1 SFPSREGEPSLRAT
15 ASLLIRSKRKG
26 QPKLPFPLIG
36 ASRSF
41 PLNCKLPE
49 KTHINQRLDIKPI
62 CRTMKNTM
70 LKSER

>member
-1 SFPSREGEPSLRAT
+1 MG
-15 ASLLIRSKRKG
+15 LL
-26 QPKLPFPLIG
+26 
-36 ASRSF
+36 

-49 KTHINQRLDIKPI
+49 NNHINQHIDTIPI

>member
-1 SFPSREGEPSLRAT
+1 RAT

-41 PLNCKLPE
+41 PLNDKWYE
-49 KTHINQRLDIKPI
+49 KNIINQHIYTARLIIYHGKYHA
-62 CRTMKNTM
+62 
-70 LKSER
+70 